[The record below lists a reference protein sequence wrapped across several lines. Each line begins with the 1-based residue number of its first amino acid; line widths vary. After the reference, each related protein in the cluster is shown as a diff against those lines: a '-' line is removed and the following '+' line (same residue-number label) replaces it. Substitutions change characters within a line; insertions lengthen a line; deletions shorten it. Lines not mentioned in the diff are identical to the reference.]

1 MKLEEGDVVISA
13 VKIAEEPDEAK
24 RMIVRAYET
33 EGRNTKAV
41 IRLPAKPSRAY
52 YVDLNECRVDNGS
65 GISINDSS
73 VSFAVK
79 PYSVANICIEF
90 EK

>member
-1 MKLEEGDVVISA
+1 MKP
-13 VKIAEEPDEAK
+13 KAE
-24 RMIVRAYET
+24 YES
-33 EGRNTKAV
+33 RNQAS
-41 IRLPAKPSRAY
+41 AKPSRLIM
-52 YVDLNECRVDNGS
+52 DLNECRVDNGS

-73 VSFAVK
+73 ASFAVK